1 MVGRREGGANLIRFK
16 GNRAERR
23 RAKKRPR
30 CALAPTPQRKTT
42 FCRRSNGGREEAF
55 CRQALWRYENLNQ
68 EKLEWRR
75 IQDSIERNGGAFQSQ
90 NRGEEVPKRSEQTG
104 DRCSSVDNRAASC
117 RGDGGA
123 INCGRCFAV
132 SPQYSTL

>member
-1 MVGRREGGANLIRFK
+1 MIRFK

-23 RAKKRPR
+23 RAKKGRAVR
-30 CALAPTPQRKTT
+30 LRQR
-42 FCRRSNGGREEAF
+42 RREKQLFADGATEGGRGEAF

-68 EKLEWRR
+68 AKLELRR
-75 IQDSIERNGGAFQSQ
+75 IQDSIERNGGAFQIQ

-117 RGDGGA
+117 RGDGDGGRGGA